1 MMTHDQLRRE
11 NRLVIAH
18 MYFATIA
25 LMVGASFGLLQALSR
40 AQWAAAPAW
49 FDYYRLL
56 TAHGVLNAIVF
67 TTFFIC
73 GLATLLTYRAIPRE
87 RSLALGWIAFWVMAA
102 GSAMAAV
109 TILRGNATVLY
120 TFYAPLK
127 ASPWFYIGTTLLV
140 IGTWIVMI
148 DLIANALWFWRNRPG
163 ERLPLVAHGSV
174 TTFVMWFI
182 ATIGVA
188 IEMLF
193 FLIPWSLG
201 LVPKVNVMFT
211 RVLFWYFGH
220 PLVYFWIMGAYLI
233 WYNLVPKFYGGR
245 VFSDALTRLAFIL
258 LLLLSTPV
266 GLHHQFMEPGIS
278 PGWKWLHTMTT
289 FGVVIPSIL
298 TAFAIFA
305 SFELA
310 AQRAGVKG
318 FAATIA
324 WLPWKNPA
332 FTGPALGMILFIFGG
347 IGGLINASYAMDTV
361 VHNTM
366 WIVGHF
372 HITVGGPVAL
382 SFLGA
387 AYWIIP
393 RLTGRRLW
401 APNLALAQ
409 TYTWFIG
416 MAIMSTAMHWA
427 GILGSPRRTD
437 NVSYFGAAAA
447 TSWMP
452 QMHWAAIGGTI
463 LFLSILMFVA
473 VAIGT
478 LFTPKTEMDPI
489 LPAAVEEEALAT
501 PAVLDRIGTW
511 ATVAIVLAVLAYAGP
526 IHELL
531 TMHTYGAAGMRTW

>member
-1 MMTHDQLRRE
+1 
-11 NRLVIAH
+11 
-18 MYFATIA
+18 
-25 LMVGASFGLLQALSR
+25 
-40 AQWAAAPAW
+40 
-49 FDYYRLL
+49 
-56 TAHGVLNAIVF
+56 
-67 TTFFIC
+67 
-73 GLATLLTYRAIPRE
+73 
-87 RSLALGWIAFWVMAA
+87 
-102 GSAMAAV
+102 
-109 TILRGNATVLY
+109 
-120 TFYAPLK
+120 
-127 ASPWFYIGTTLLV
+127 LLV
-140 IGTWIVMI
+140 VGTWIVMV
-148 DLIANALWFWRNRPG
+148 DLIANALWFSRSRPG
-163 ERLPLVAHGSV
+163 ERLPLVVHGSV

-188 IEMLF
+188 IEMLV

-201 LVPKVNVMFT
+201 LVPTVDVMFT

-233 WYNLVPKFYGGR
+233 WYNLVPRFYGGK
-245 VFSDALTRLAFIL
+245 VFSDSLTRLAFIL

-278 PGWKWLHTMTT
+278 AGWKWLHTMTT
-289 FGVVIPSIL
+289 YGVVIPSVL

-310 AQRAGVKG
+310 AQRAGRKG
-318 FAATIA
+318 LVATIA

-347 IGGLINASYAMDTV
+347 LGGLVNASYAMDTL

-401 APNLALAQ
+401 APGLALAQ
-409 TYTWFIG
+409 TYTWFVG

-437 NVSYFGAAAA
+437 DVTYTGIAAAA
-447 TSWMP
+447 SWMP
-452 QMHWAAIGGTI
+452 QMHWAAIGGSI
-463 LFLSILMFVA
+463 LFLSIVMFVA
-473 VAIGT
+473 VAVGT
-478 LFTPKTEMDPI
+478 LFTPQTETDPI
-489 LPAAVEEEALAT
+489 LPAAVEAESMPT
-501 PAVLDRIGTW
+501 PAMLDRIGTW
-511 ATVAIVLAVLAYAGP
+511 AAVAIVLAVLAYAGP
-526 IHELL
+526 IHELIAA
-531 TMHTYGAAGMRTW
+531 HPYGVPGMRTW